1 MSNMGHCRFSN
12 TLNDLQDC
20 IDNLLMIDSLEELS
34 DFERQAAEEMR
45 DRIEDYITNYDNLA
59 EGQQ

>member
-12 TLNDLQDC
+12 TLDDLQDC
-20 IDNLLMIDSLEELS
+20 IDNLLMMDSLEELS

-59 EGQQ
+59 EG